1 MFKWFFIS
9 FLYLTILIYHVLTTT
24 SSCLITQWPTL
35 TTKKFPLSLFPWLSF
50 FPLFAG
56 QGVGTWSDPALPWRI
71 PCHKKKKK
79 VVKHR
84 SEVKSFDYSAY
95 FTVFCGLSDYDVL
108 YMNCRGTMKKLGCTT
123 WHLSRKSISP
133 TSLFFLIMVSNCMLL
148 SYHCGFKLSISIF
161 ICCCN
166 IIML

>member
-1 MFKWFFIS
+1 MYWQPLLAAWLPSDLPWLLRSSLSLS
-9 FLYLTILIYHVLTTT
+9 FLDFHSFPSLPDRGWVHEVTLP
-24 SSCLITQWPTL
+24 CLGGFLVI
-35 TTKKFPLSLFPWLSF
+35 
-50 FPLFAG
+50 
-56 QGVGTWSDPALPWRI
+56 
-71 PCHKKKKK
+71 KKKKK